1 MAVKNSKFNL
11 ELNDIPEI
19 KEDKKEEKKTNN
31 KTEKYCK
38 KCGMKNASTS
48 KFCFECGHDEFYDT
62 LEEYKDIKNSKYC
75 KKCKNKVDD
84 KTKFCPNC
92 GSQEFAKT
100 KEELDAYFI
109 NAKTSEWEEK
119 INKALKKVE
128 ALENTK
134 KELTAQNKELN
145 SNLKKVIATY
155 EKQYEKA
162 SNKPK
167 VEKIDYDAEKAK
179 LVSMI
184 NEQKELKEF
193 KLLELEEA
201 EENFA
206 KTNEKDKKQYE
217 TLAND
222 VDELKKQNL
231 ELNKQIQNL
240 KSEIAK
246 N

>member
-1 MAVKNSKFNL
+1 MAIKNSKFNL

-19 KEDKKEEKKTNN
+19 KEEKKVV
-31 KTEKYCK
+31 KKSEKYCK
-38 KCGMKNASTS
+38 KCGMKNNSTS

-62 LEEYKDIKNSKYC
+62 FEEYKEIKNSKYC
-75 KKCKNKVDD
+75 KKCKNKVDV

-100 KEELDAYFI
+100 KEELDGYFI

-119 INKALKKVE
+119 INKELKKVE
-128 ALENTK
+128 VLENTK
-134 KELTAQNKELN
+134 KELAVRNKELN
-145 SNLKKVIATY
+145 STLQKTISSY
-155 EKQYEKA
+155 EKQYEKEL
-162 SNKPK
+162 NKPK
-167 VEKIDYDAEKAK
+167 VAKIDYDLEKSK
-179 LVSMI
+179 LVSII

-201 EENFA
+201 EENFK

-217 TLAND
+217 TLTND
-222 VDELKKQNL
+222 IDELKKQNV
-231 ELNKQIQNL
+231 ELTKQIQNL

-246 N
+246 K